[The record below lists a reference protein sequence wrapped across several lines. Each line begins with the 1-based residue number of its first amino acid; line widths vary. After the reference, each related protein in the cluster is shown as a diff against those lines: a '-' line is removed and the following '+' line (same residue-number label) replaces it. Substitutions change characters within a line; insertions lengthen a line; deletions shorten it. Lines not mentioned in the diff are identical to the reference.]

1 MSLYVNHPRYGCK
14 PIRSGYQYSVTEI
27 KNSYWRYKHV
37 KFLVG
42 TAIPANTEKQNYGV
56 YPREKY
62 IDIEEL
68 CEVCNRPFIFFAL
81 EQKYWFEVLRFY
93 IDAHCTKCIDC
104 RKNEQKIKRLQKS
117 YCDLVTN
124 KNRTS
129 RQNETLKKLFVELTR
144 LGIIKHKNN
153 PSFRDKL

>member
-81 EQKYWFEVLRFY
+81 EQKYWFCFDPV
-93 IDAHCTKCIDC
+93 
-104 RKNEQKIKRLQKS
+104 
-117 YCDLVTN
+117 N
-124 KNRTS
+124 KNQLHVS
-129 RQNETLKKLFVELTR
+129 KHVGFALTQS
-144 LGIIKHKNN
+144 IKIG
-153 PSFRDKL
+153 FW